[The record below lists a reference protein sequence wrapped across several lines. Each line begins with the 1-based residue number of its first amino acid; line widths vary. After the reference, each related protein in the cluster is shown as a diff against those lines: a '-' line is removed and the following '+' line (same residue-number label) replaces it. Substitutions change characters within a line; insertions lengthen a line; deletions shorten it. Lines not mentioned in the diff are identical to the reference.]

1 MSNGTDVTPPTG
13 GASPFMAAI
22 GSAAPWVMG
31 GLALVNYFSAR
42 SAQRKMKRR
51 LTPIAEAQM
60 TQIQE
65 ERGDI
70 QQEYSTKAKDARGMG
85 DLAMSQL
92 YSSREA
98 KLRTASQ
105 NVGATNLKFGSGNL
119 AQESLLGIYNQ
130 QAGQQNLKTTSLV
143 SGIQNQLAGE
153 LRGLDSAQLELKAM
167 YAKQGIKLNESLTDV
182 GSLKYV

>member
-1 MSNGTDVTPPTG
+1 MSNGTDVATAGATATA

-42 SAQRKMKRR
+42 SAQRRMKRR

-70 QQEYSTKAKDARGMG
+70 QQERAYRRPKGCCQT
-85 DLAMSQL
+85 
-92 YSSREA
+92 
-98 KLRTASQ
+98 
-105 NVGATNLKFGSGNL
+105 V
-119 AQESLLGIYNQ
+119 
-130 QAGQQNLKTTSLV
+130 
-143 SGIQNQLAGE
+143 
-153 LRGLDSAQLELKAM
+153 
-167 YAKQGIKLNESLTDV
+167 
-182 GSLKYV
+182 YV